1 MNKEKFIS
9 KIESRKRCSYIYNE
23 NERNENTG
31 LIQVWL
37 YNGQIILTW
46 EESPAGLQYDE
57 STYSRDEV
65 HNFNSFEELDTFFN
79 DYNLSYSNFSSE

>member
-1 MNKEKFIS
+1 MDKEKFIS
-9 KIESRKRCSYIYNE
+9 KIQSRKRCSYIYNE

-57 STYSRDEV
+57 SPILGTKCIILTVLRS
-65 HNFNSFEELDTFFN
+65 
-79 DYNLSYSNFSSE
+79 